1 MSFGVQHIPDSSTG
15 AGIAF
20 DQPVERSGWLGRS
33 EQQVV
38 SKVRQFPGVAVGA
51 ALATGVMLGW
61 LIKRL

>member
-1 MSFGVQHIPDSSTG
+1 MSFGVQHIPESF
-15 AGIAF
+15 AGSGTALNEG
-20 DQPVERSGWLGRS
+20 VEPAGWLGRS

-61 LIKRL
+61 LIKRQ